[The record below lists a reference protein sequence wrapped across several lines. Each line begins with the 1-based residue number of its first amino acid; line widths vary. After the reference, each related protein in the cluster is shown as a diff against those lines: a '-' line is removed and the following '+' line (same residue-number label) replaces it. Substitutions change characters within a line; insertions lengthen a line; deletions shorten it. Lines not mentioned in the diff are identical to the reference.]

1 MYILYSKVSDS
12 SKKFWIMANSVESAT
27 QIGHFKIVTF
37 SRLSGISKRE
47 EDSLASSFLIEYDNK
62 FDFTSK

>member
-1 MYILYSKVSDS
+1 
-12 SKKFWIMANSVESAT
+12 MANSVESAT

-37 SRLSGISKRE
+37 SRLRGISKRE
-47 EDSLASSFLIEYDNK
+47 GDSLASSFLIEYDNK